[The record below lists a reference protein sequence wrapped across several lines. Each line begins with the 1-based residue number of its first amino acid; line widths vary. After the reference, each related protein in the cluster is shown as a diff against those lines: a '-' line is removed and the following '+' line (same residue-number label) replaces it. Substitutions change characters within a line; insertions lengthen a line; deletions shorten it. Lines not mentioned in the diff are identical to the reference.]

1 MLKYIFLLSFNLFAI
16 TLQEA
21 YNNASSFE
29 DYDKY
34 IILDSN
40 IIYTGGLGIFE
51 GDIYIDC
58 NGATIDLQEGNGIW
72 LYADEAYPSSLEIE
86 HCTITNSLYY
96 GLSFGG
102 TSNGIVRNCN
112 LVNTNF
118 GLKLYDQSNVS
129 IINSIFYSNNSV
141 GVAMWTEEPTLHTSY
156 SLFWENE
163 DDCMENCPGWGSIWT
178 QLELDPGTGVIYE
191 NPGFIDINS
200 YDFNLEESS
209 PCINS
214 GSPNIIDEDGSISD
228 IGAYISTSNSCSNQ
242 GDINND
248 NLINVLD
255 ITLGVCVILD
265 NSLESCNAE
274 CSLDMN
280 SDGQYNVLDIIA
292 IIDIIVNS

>member
-1 MLKYIFLLSFNLFAI
+1 MLKYIFLLSFNIFAM

-21 YNNASSFE
+21 YNNATSFE

-72 LYADEAYPSSLEIE
+72 LYADDAYPSSLVIE

-102 TSNGIVRNCN
+102 TSIGTVRNCN
-112 LVNTNF
+112 VVDTNY
-118 GLKLYDQSNVS
+118 GVKLYDQSNVS

-141 GVAMWTEEPTLHTSY
+141 GLAMWTEEPTLHTSY

-163 DDCMENCPGWGSIWT
+163 DDCMENCPG
-178 QLELDPGTGVIYE
+178 
-191 NPGFIDINS
+191 
-200 YDFNLEESS
+200 
-209 PCINS
+209 
-214 GSPNIIDEDGSISD
+214 
-228 IGAYISTSNSCSNQ
+228 
-242 GDINND
+242 
-248 NLINVLD
+248 
-255 ITLGVCVILD
+255 
-265 NSLESCNAE
+265 
-274 CSLDMN
+274 
-280 SDGQYNVLDIIA
+280 
-292 IIDIIVNS
+292 